1 MPSLNSFPIRYK
13 ERPYGDSCI
22 LWVEAPEIA
31 RDARPGQF
39 VTVGCDGLMLR
50 RPLSVHRVKG
60 EELALMFSAT
70 GTGTRWL
77 SERKEGER
85 LDLLGPLGRGFELP
99 PSPTRILLIGG
110 GKGIF
115 PLIFLS
121 EWALDRG
128 FRVSLILGAK
138 TREKLYPAHLVP
150 CGVNLSLI
158 TEDGSYGDR
167 GKVTDLLPL
176 SGEVNYIYACGP
188 SSMYREATL
197 KLSGKEVQVLLEVR
211 MGCGVGACHCC
222 TINTKRGPKKVCQDG
237 PTFLLDD
244 ILWDELSL

>member
-13 ERPYGDSCI
+13 EKPYDDSYI

-31 RDARPGQF
+31 HDAYPGQF

-60 EELALMFSAT
+60 EMIALMFSAT
-70 GTGTRWL
+70 GTGTQWL
-77 SERKEGER
+77 SKRKEGER
-85 LDLLGPLGRGFELP
+85 LNLLGPLGRGFELP
-99 PSPTRILLIGG
+99 PSLTHILLIGG
-110 GKGIF
+110 GRGIF

-158 TEDGSYGDR
+158 TEDGPYGNR
-167 GKVTDLLPL
+167 GKVTDLLPH

-188 SSMYREATL
+188 SSMYRQL
-197 KLSGKEVQVLLEVR
+197 KLWGKKVQVLLEVR

-222 TINTKRGPKKVCQDG
+222 TINTRRGPKKVCQDG
-237 PTFLLDD
+237 PMFFLDD
-244 ILWDELSL
+244 ILWDGLNL